1 MDCLRDVDTQA
12 LSLQAAHDL
21 LSDKI
26 QAGKPFFLGRP
37 GGTESE
43 GLHFFLRHRL
53 SSLKKSPKKYS
64 RWFSKYVQ
72 IGPGVTHFSDDDLD
86 YFCLTYLTATLESD
100 VLAYGRFAP
109 GALGI
114 IRNMAKSGV
123 PVIDF
128 FHLEPLVAL
137 SAGVTPWS
145 MALEGKKVLIVHPF
159 EESIRSQYSKKDSI
173 RGVSEILP
181 DFSLDVVKPPVTFA
195 GEKSSRPWGEDLADL
210 INKVQSRAFDIA
222 IIGAGSYGLPLA
234 RSIRMAGKQAIHLG
248 GSTQLFFGIRGKR
261 WESEHTVS
269 RYFDDTWVRPTAS
282 ERPEGS
288 SLVEGG
294 IYW

>member
-1 MDCLRDVDTQA
+1 MDCLRDVNSQA
-12 LSLQAAHDL
+12 LPLNEAHSL
-21 LSDKI
+21 LSAKI
-26 QAGKPFFLGRP
+26 QKGDPFFLGRP

-53 SSLKKSPKKYS
+53 SSLHKSPKRYS

-86 YFCLTYLTATLESD
+86 YFCLTYLTAALESD

-109 GALGI
+109 GALGLV
-114 IRNMAKSGV
+114 RNMAKAGV
-123 PVIDF
+123 PVVDF
-128 FHLEPLVAL
+128 FHMEPLVAL
-137 SAGVTPWS
+137 STGVTPWS
-145 MALEGKKVLIVHPF
+145 MALQGKKVLVVHPF
-159 EESIRSQYSKKDSI
+159 EESIRSQYSKRSSI
-173 RGVSEILP
+173 TGVSDVLP

-195 GEKSSRPWGEDLADL
+195 GQKSSRPWGEDFADL
-210 INKVQSRAFDIA
+210 VAEVQSRRFDIA

-234 RSIRMAGKQAIHLG
+234 RTIRMSGKQAIHLG
-248 GSTQLFFGIRGKR
+248 GSTQLLFGIRGKR
-261 WESEHTVS
+261 WESEDTIS
-269 RYFDDTWVRPTAS
+269 RHFDDTWVRPIAS